1 VGSCKYPFQLF
12 ERFHSTVKEVA
23 ESHPSASKI
32 VRRAKQHVDR
42 SEAIETSDNPVDL
55 IVLDLVDGDVEEKSD
70 LVPVI

>member
-42 SEAIETSDNPVDL
+42 SEAIETSDNL